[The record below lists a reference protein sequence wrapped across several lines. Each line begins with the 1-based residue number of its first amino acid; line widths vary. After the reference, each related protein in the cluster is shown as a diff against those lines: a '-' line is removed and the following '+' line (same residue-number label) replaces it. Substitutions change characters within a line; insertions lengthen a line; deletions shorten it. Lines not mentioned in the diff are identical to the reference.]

1 MNSQP
6 TPEEGASLETL
17 PPPSSRKRGTTR
29 ASMRDELLALFR
41 DTERSSP
48 QPSGPLGTAGKARLS
63 TTEPSTF
70 LRRFLQHAAP
80 SPELAPS
87 GLASLD
93 SSLAGGFSAGPHLV
107 LGLPGVGKTAFL
119 ESMAWE
125 AVSSKRPVLYYALK
139 DGSLRIWERLISTIG
154 YILGGPSI
162 PLGALRAR
170 TLAPQELETL
180 TRLDLALQ
188 TDVLP
193 YLSLVDTISAST
205 ATLSAFIEDVRLRAQ
220 EAIERHGRIPLLL
233 VDDLE
238 RLLSLTG
245 SGPLLP
251 LLSRLGGTLTADSIP
266 GLLASTT
273 PDPSSCGMGE
283 LPVQTIVVLE
293 SVSAFAGDAVERV
306 DLELRTNARTGWTG
320 TLPLL
325 LDRRAGLFTDPST
338 GLEHERV

>member
-1 MNSQP
+1 
-6 TPEEGASLETL
+6 
-17 PPPSSRKRGTTR
+17 
-29 ASMRDELLALFR
+29 
-41 DTERSSP
+41 
-48 QPSGPLGTAGKARLS
+48 
-63 TTEPSTF
+63 
-70 LRRFLQHAAP
+70 
-80 SPELAPS
+80 
-87 GLASLD
+87 
-93 SSLAGGFSAGPHLV
+93 
-107 LGLPGVGKTAFL
+107 
-119 ESMAWE
+119 MAWE

-139 DGSLRIWERLISTIG
+139 DGSLSIWERLISTIG

-193 YLSLVDTISAST
+193 YLSLVDTISASI

-238 RLLSLTG
+238 RLLFLTG

-251 LLSRLGGTLTADSIP
+251 LLSRLDGTLTADSIP
-266 GLLASTT
+266 GLLATTT
-273 PDPSSCGMGE
+273 PDPSSCGMGK

-293 SVSAFAGDAVERV
+293 SVSAFAGDAVGRV

-325 LDRRAGLFTDPST
+325 LDHRAGLFTDPST
-338 GLEHERV
+338 GMEHEGI